1 MTTKLTVWLAISWCL
16 LLASQKSLR
25 FRMFII
31 ENSVGD
37 ISVEWYWSLQR
48 SMLQPAALLYQF
60 CECFCRLLS
69 GDWLWPCPMLAAA
82 TVDDAFFRLSM
93 LLRCYSI
100 ARNDGW
106 KCKLIIRPLILL
118 TMWYDNNILKPAHD
132 RALSF
137 FRKSIWLRRLGM
149 EWNGKHRW
157 WITSDW
163 HTKIITHIIFFS
175 ASYPFIRWFSCRFRV
190 SPNNILFTLSSSP
203 FNVLYMKITLFLSF
217 LCVRWVLGV
226 CRLMLNTFHVVEI
239 GRDGHTACFP
249 ESHRLAPIIVRRLH
263 AQWLM
268 PLNKYRHPC
277 LVTPN

>member
-1 MTTKLTVWLAISWCL
+1 MTTKLTVWLAVAWCL

-48 SMLQPAALLYQF
+48 SMLSNQQLYCISFANVFVAFYLVTDYGHVRCWLLLLWMTLF
-60 CECFCRLLS
+60 FGWVCFCDAIPSHAMMDGNANSLL
-69 GDWLWPCPMLAAA
+69 G
-82 TVDDAFFRLSM
+82 
-93 LLRCYSI
+93 
-100 ARNDGW
+100 
-106 KCKLIIRPLILL
+106 LILL
-118 TMWYDNNILKPAHD
+118 TMWYNNNILKPAHD

-137 FRKSIWLRRLGM
+137 FRKSIWLRRLGT

-163 HTKIITHIIFFS
+163 HTKIITHIFFS

-239 GRDGHTACFP
+239 GSDGHTACFP
-249 ESHRLAPIIVRRLH
+249 ESHRFAPIIVRRLH
-263 AQWLM
+263 AQWLT

>member
-1 MTTKLTVWLAISWCL
+1 MTTKLTVWLAVAWCL

-48 SMLQPAALLYQF
+48 SMLSNQQLYCISFANVFVAFYLVTDYGHVRCWLLLLWMTLF
-60 CECFCRLLS
+60 FGWVCFCDAIPSHAMMDGNANSLL
-69 GDWLWPCPMLAAA
+69 G
-82 TVDDAFFRLSM
+82 
-93 LLRCYSI
+93 
-100 ARNDGW
+100 
-106 KCKLIIRPLILL
+106 LILL

-163 HTKIITHIIFFS
+163 HTKIITHIFFS
-175 ASYPFIRWFSCRFRV
+175 LPPIHSFADFLVAFVLVQIIFCLHWARRHSMCCTWKWRYFCRFCACAGCWVCVV
-190 SPNNILFTLSSSP
+190 S
-203 FNVLYMKITLFLSF
+203 
-217 LCVRWVLGV
+217 C
-226 CRLMLNTFHVVEI
+226 
-239 GRDGHTACFP
+239 
-249 ESHRLAPIIVRRLH
+249 
-263 AQWLM
+263 
-268 PLNKYRHPC
+268 
-277 LVTPN
+277 

>member
-1 MTTKLTVWLAISWCL
+1 MTTKLTVWLAVAWCL

-82 TVDDAFFRLSM
+82 TVDDAFFSWVSLCDAIPSYAM
-93 LLRCYSI
+93 MDGNANSLL
-100 ARNDGW
+100 G
-106 KCKLIIRPLILL
+106 LILL

-163 HTKIITHIIFFS
+163 HTKIITHIFFS
-175 ASYPFIRWFSCRFRV
+175 LLPIHSFADFLVAFVLVQIIFCLHWARRHSMCCTWKWRYFCRFCACAGCWVCVV
-190 SPNNILFTLSSSP
+190 S
-203 FNVLYMKITLFLSF
+203 
-217 LCVRWVLGV
+217 C
-226 CRLMLNTFHVVEI
+226 
-239 GRDGHTACFP
+239 
-249 ESHRLAPIIVRRLH
+249 
-263 AQWLM
+263 
-268 PLNKYRHPC
+268 
-277 LVTPN
+277 